1 MPPMSPALLQNM
13 NTAAAWIEKLP
24 ASKMGIMR
32 HMATRRPPTKLHIM
46 KYLAKQCL
54 ALLCNSG
61 ST

>member
-1 MPPMSPALLQNM
+1 MSPALLQKM

-24 ASKMGIMR
+24 ASKLGMR
-32 HMATRRPPTKLHIM
+32 NMATGRPPTKLHM
-46 KYLAKQCL
+46 TYLAKQCL